1 MECALQEVVKM
12 KGSPFSEYREEQVRV
27 NIFEYFVEPSF
38 FDQFCDSKPMLIYG
52 SRGSGKTTLFKALCA
67 SETQDIETYLQE
79 KTYFGVYYR
88 IDLNVTASFSG
99 YGIPNEKWEKIFAH
113 YIVSA
118 LSYELLKQFN
128 SVRSTNKLSI
138 SESDEQHFAK
148 KYGRMLSNR
157 ENIENLVELEDLFEN
172 ELHIIRDFIN
182 NCPCNSY
189 PHIGDYAAIING
201 MSEDLLHLSTDY
213 NFAYKTVFYLID
225 EFEGLSEWQQKI
237 VLSFVKYANDWHTFK
252 ICMRPDGLKT
262 AQTVGKEYIRETDDI
277 KSIELDR
284 LFLKDRKQLY
294 KYALEVCEKRMDL
307 FYKRNNTIRRSVPF
321 DKLLESLP
329 EDEEKRLLL
338 KGREDKARKNIESF
352 FESEV
357 PEAVQYFSDK
367 YFDFLLFKLL
377 YIKSKSKGKTK
388 ESFWSSFKYDNY
400 TSDSIVINNY
410 KKALLYNTYLCF
422 SKQIIYAGFDT
433 LVDISGGTIRYL
445 LEICNEIFERA
456 VANGNFDYASPSPI
470 PYTIQTAAIY
480 EISNKRVRQ
489 ISAIPQIGPN
499 IRTFVIALGQICR
512 AYHKEEKISKIEPNH
527 FSLKSTDGGIDDNVI
542 IFLRECVTRGI
553 LIKKKNNKK
562 KNTDIGFDE
571 YLYMLH
577 PIYAPS
583 FNISWR
589 RKQKLEFT
597 VEEISS
603 LASNNTKAI
612 TEIVKQ
618 HEQKTKTNTR
628 SDSQLIIEEYDED

>member
-52 SRGSGKTTLFKALCA
+52 SRGSGKTTLFKALCV
-67 SETQDIETYLQE
+67 SETQDISTYLQE
-79 KTYFGVYYR
+79 KTYFGIYYR

-99 YGIPNEKWEKIFAH
+99 YGIPHEKWEKIFAH
-113 YIVSA
+113 YFVSA
-118 LSYELLKQFN
+118 LSYELLRQFN
-128 SVRSTNKLSI
+128 RVRSTNELSI
-138 SESDEQHFAK
+138 NESDEQTFAK
-148 KYGRMLSNR
+148 KYGKLLANR
-157 ENIENLVELEDLFEN
+157 VDIKTLVELEDLFEN

-182 NCPCNSY
+182 NCPCDSY
-189 PHIGDYAAIING
+189 PHIGDYATIING
-201 MSEDLLHLSTDY
+201 MSEDMLHLSIDFDFTS
-213 NFAYKTVFYLID
+213 KTVFYLID

-237 VLSFVKYANDWHTFK
+237 VLSFVKYSNDWHTFK

-262 AQTVGKEYIRETDDI
+262 AQTVGQEYIRETDDI

-284 LFLKDRKQLY
+284 LFLEDRRQLY

-307 FYKRNNTIRRSVPF
+307 YYKRNNTPRSNVPF

-329 EDEEKRLLL
+329 EDKEKRLLL
-338 KGREDKARKNIESF
+338 KGREDRAQKSIESF
-352 FESEV
+352 FGDDL

-367 YFDFLLFKLL
+367 FFDFLLFKLH
-377 YIKSKSKGKTK
+377 YIKSKNREKTK
-388 ESFWSSFKYDNY
+388 EAFWDLFKKDNY
-400 TSDSIVINNY
+400 TIDSVFCNNY
-410 KKALLYNTYLCF
+410 KKALLYNTYLSF

-456 VANGNFDYASPSPI
+456 VANGNFDYTSPTPI
-470 PYTIQTAAIY
+470 PYNIQTAAIY

-512 AYHKEEKISKIEPNH
+512 AYHREEKISKIEPNH
-527 FSLKSTDGGIDDNVI
+527 FSLKSTDGGIDENVI

-553 LIKKKNNKK
+553 LIKQNNNKK

-571 YLYMLH
+571 FLYMLH
-577 PIYAPS
+577 PIYVPS
-583 FNISWR
+583 FGISWR

-612 TEIVKQ
+612 TEIVKR
-618 HEQKTKTNTR
+618 HEEKTKTNII
-628 SDSQLIIEEYDED
+628 SDYQLIIEEYDED